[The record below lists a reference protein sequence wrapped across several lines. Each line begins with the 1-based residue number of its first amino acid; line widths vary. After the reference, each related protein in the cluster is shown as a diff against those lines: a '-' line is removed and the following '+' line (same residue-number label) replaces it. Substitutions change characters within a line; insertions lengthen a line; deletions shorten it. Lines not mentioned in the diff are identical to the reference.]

1 MQNSVANSY
10 EGAKQQNTSNGKL
23 ILDKSFTGNEPDS
36 SKFERESLNPT
47 PIAGKDNKHQQ
58 NRKKKLD
65 QEKVI
70 NKSRI

>member
-36 SKFERESLNPT
+36 SKVERITSISKTEKRNW
-47 PIAGKDNKHQQ
+47 I
-58 NRKKKLD
+58 RKK
-65 QEKVI
+65 
-70 NKSRI
+70 